1 MPRSNSLKCKGHS
14 KNAKNATLRGG
25 RTAIVGPKIKYEK
38 GSKEYELK
46 CTKCGKE
53 NFIVK
58 TLTLG
63 TKTKSM
69 FGIEIFD
76 NRFKVF
82 TCTEC
87 GFVQLYSNKITCNGK
102 QCDPL
107 L

>member
-1 MPRSNSLKCKGHS
+1 MPRSNRLKCKCKGRS
-14 KNAKNATLRGG
+14 KNTTLRGG
-25 RTAIVGPKIKYEK
+25 RTAIVGPKIKYAN
-38 GSKEYELK
+38 GSNEHTLK

-63 TKTKSM
+63 TKIKSI
-69 FGIEIFD
+69 FGVDVFD

-82 TCTEC
+82 TCTTC

-107 L
+107 